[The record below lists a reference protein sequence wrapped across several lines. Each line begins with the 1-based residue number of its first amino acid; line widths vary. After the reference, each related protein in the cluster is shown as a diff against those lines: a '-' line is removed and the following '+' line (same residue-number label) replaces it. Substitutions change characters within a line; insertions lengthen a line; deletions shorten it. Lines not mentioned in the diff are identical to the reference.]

1 MTSTNVANLIPDPAV
16 SSWCWLS
23 GVCSPTVL
31 LSKIKLY
38 GSAKENCQHYGKTAG
53 WHTLLE
59 RARHWSMT
67 ETAWCSR
74 SRLAWR
80 DGLFFSHNSCL
91 SPKCATTNL
100 HIVTRSETE
109 KPTRGSCLLPSW
121 GKDWILGK
129 KKRGDPRATK
139 GRNVAWGWKIND
151 GASLTGNS
159 EWNWILKSTSKWQ
172 RGSTRLIATFFLKI
186 PQMFCTY
193 ERFFVKF

>member
-1 MTSTNVANLIPDPAV
+1 MFSQKRKGKPWRLKIQLYSACFHDLHKCSKLDSRPCCLQLVLAL
-16 SSWCWLS
+16 WC
-23 GVCSPTVL
+23 CSPTVL

-100 HIVTRSETE
+100 HIVTLSETE
-109 KPTRGSCLLPSW
+109 KPTRGSCLSPSW

-129 KKRGDPRATK
+129 KKEEIQEPPREETWPEDERLTMVRHSQATQSETEFWSPQAND
-139 GRNVAWGWKIND
+139 NVATQG
-151 GASLTGNS
+151 
-159 EWNWILKSTSKWQ
+159 
-172 RGSTRLIATFFLKI
+172 
-186 PQMFCTY
+186 
-193 ERFFVKF
+193 